1 MLLRNNGM
9 LIIIPYHVFGRLAV
23 LKNKQVWFFICLA
36 IMEFAGITCFIA
48 HIRHP
53 KADKSVEI
61 YVVYHKPAPLVK
73 NEVLIPIRAGKAL
86 KTEAGEAITDEMIGD
101 DTGFHISDKNDRY
114 SELTVL
120 YWIWKNSKADI
131 VGLMHYRRFLELN
144 PEGKP
149 LPAGDNPMD
158 YFHGL
163 QKDNILKYMQEY
175 DVIVPEKWGTNV
187 GNNLYEHYKASHYI
201 EDLYIVM
208 RYIKH
213 KYPEMNETLEEH
225 VKQGRW
231 TGTNL
236 FIAKKEVIDQYCA
249 WLFDIL
255 FSVDED
261 LSVDHSLFDT
271 EIRFNGVTSEYQRR
285 APGFLAERLF
295 SVWLDYYS
303 DKYKIKRVPMV
314 FFEPEGT

>member
-1 MLLRNNGM
+1 MT
-9 LIIIPYHVFGRLAV
+9 
-23 LKNKQVWFFICLA
+23 KNKLTCFFICMA
-36 IMEFAGITCFIA
+36 ILEFAGIAYFIN
-48 HIRHP
+48 HITHP
-53 KADKSVEI
+53 KKNDSVEI
-61 YVVYHKPAPLVK
+61 YVVYHRPAPLVK

-86 KTEAGEAITDEMIGD
+86 KTKEGEEITDEMIGD

-114 SELTVL
+114 SELTAL

-144 PEGKP
+144 PEELSIP
-149 LPAGDNPMD
+149 ENNNEMD
-158 YFHGL
+158 GFYGL
-163 QKDNILKYMQEY
+163 RKENVLAYMKKY
-175 DVIVPEKWGTNV
+175 DIIVPYKWGTNV
-187 GNNLYEHYKASHYI
+187 GNNLYEHYRASHYI

-213 KYPEMNETLEEH
+213 KYPEMSRALEEY
-225 VKQGRW
+225 VKQGQW

-236 FIAKKEVIDQYCA
+236 FIAKKEVIDKYCE

-261 LSVDHSLFDT
+261 LAVDHSLFDH
-271 EIRFNGVTSEYQRR
+271 EIRFNNATPEYQRR

-295 SVWLDYYS
+295 SFWLDYYS
-303 DKYKIKRVPMV
+303 DKYKIKRVPMIYYA
-314 FFEPEGT
+314 PEETGN